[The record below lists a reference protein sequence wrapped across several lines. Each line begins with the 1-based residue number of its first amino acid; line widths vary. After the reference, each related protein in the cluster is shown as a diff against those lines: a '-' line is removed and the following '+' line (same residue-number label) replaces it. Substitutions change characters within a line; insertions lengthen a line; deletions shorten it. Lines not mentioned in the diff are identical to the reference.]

1 MLYREDFSNIRF
13 CASERN
19 TSARLTHHMENI
31 MREYDVKNSTS
42 LFKCYYADVE
52 YNRMGNGDM
61 KFYEDSLKCPK

>member
-42 LFKCYYADVE
+42 CKHS
-52 YNRMGNGDM
+52 N
-61 KFYEDSLKCPK
+61 